1 MNRVFLFLFLCLLTP
16 LVRAQYSSQNSFMR
30 KAITAYYMN
39 SKGFYEKRTDV
50 MMNIVDGIER
60 VYAYDKKAHNLYLIT
75 DRSNVVVTLNKE
87 YAKIV
92 KKNKSIPQ
100 LRNDDLEKEI
110 VRQSSLLDEK
120 FSLLNKERELH
131 IKDSIEQ
138 AIADS
143 IEKVRR
149 YEKMIAEQ
157 ENQKKIYRGKHKYYY
172 VPTSGI
178 PLYCDIC
185 DKSFTEDSVLTI
197 GISND
202 TIYFLTAEK
211 GALNLPY
218 TESHMANIP
227 LSMAFD
233 EKYKY
238 HYEIFKDSLT
248 NDSLNYRLLSAY
260 MASDQYNDYMQALR
274 REAPYGYVDGWEWN
288 NEYSM
293 LTFNFRFVNTNP
305 KTIKYITVYFKIT
318 NDVGDVRKTGYFQ
331 GTGPLAEG
339 ESASWDWD
347 SSSYFLS
354 GDATRMS
361 ITKIVLTYMNGSR
374 QTLSGKILRFN

>member
-1 MNRVFLFLFLCLLTP
+1 MNRTFIFLLLFILCAF
-16 LVRAQYSSQNSFMR
+16 VRAQYSSQNSFMR
-30 KAITAYYMN
+30 KAIITYYVN

-50 MMNIVDGIER
+50 MMNIVDNVKS
-60 VYAYDKKAHNLYLIT
+60 VYAYDKKAHNLYLTT

-87 YAKIV
+87 YAKII

-100 LRNDDLEKEI
+100 LRNDELEKEI
-110 VRQSSLLDEK
+110 AHQSCLLDEK
-120 FSLLNKERELH
+120 FSRLNEERELH
-131 IKDSIEQ
+131 IRDSIAQ

-143 IEKVRR
+143 IEKV
-149 YEKMIAEQ
+149 EKYKKMLAAQ
-157 ENQKKIYRGKHKYYY
+157 EHQKKIYKESHRYYF
-172 VPTSGI
+172 VPTNGI

-185 DKSFTEDSVLTI
+185 EKPFTEDSVLTI

-202 TIYFLTAEK
+202 TIYFITVEN
-211 GALNLPY
+211 GALNLSY
-218 TESHMANIP
+218 TETHMAHIP
-227 LSMAFD
+227 FSMALD

-238 HYEIFKDSLT
+238 HYEVFKDSLT
-248 NDSLNYRLLSAY
+248 NDSLNYRFLSAY
-260 MASDQYNDYMQALR
+260 LASDQYNDYMQTLK

-318 NDVGDVRKTGYFQ
+318 NDVGDVRKTGYFR

-347 SSSYFLS
+347 SSSYFLA
-354 GDATRMS
+354 GDATQMD

-374 QTLSGKILRFN
+374 QTLSGKTLRFN